1 MRNAFG
7 EHSIFYLPDGSK
19 ILWSHI
25 VSLQNLQ
32 WEKGLHLANKLTK
45 DHINFHKKKMKVYL
59 ATQVLSNSVADSLQ
73 FCAETLEDDEFKET
87 EATCQFLRIFNMI
100 FDILDSNHRFCLKK
114 QAMKVENKEN
124 WTKEF
129 KKTENFIKSL
139 HMFDP
144 TCEPQTKKKKPLK
157 KLVVEGPRKRGFLG
171 FLVNM
176 DSFKAMFETYVEKKE
191 ILEYIC
197 GHKCS
202 QDHLERTFGTI
213 RSSLGSNNNPTVT
226 QFKSA
231 MCKILLGASH
241 IAVAE
246 NTQAQDETTISVPT
260 STGAAVNLFSDLFD
274 LEEEASA
281 TEIYLNSLQCNIERR
296 DFEYRDAVLNYI
308 AGFIMRK
315 MKAKEK
321 CVDCALYLSNMTN
334 LKGGKLLNIKN
345 RGGLT
350 KMILK

>member
-1 MRNAFG
+1 MPCLTTEEELFCGFPNLMLFFSELANLVTLAIEYLNDTKIIVTNITADNAQSNITMFSLLGAKLNDAENLKVTLDLVNALGEPICVIQDVSHLMKIVRNAFG
-7 EHSIFYLPDGSK
+7 ELSIFYLPDGSK

-176 DSFKAMFETYVEKKE
+176 DSFKAMFETYVEKKK

-197 GHKCS
+197 GHKS
-202 QDHLERTFGTI
+202 RWSD
-213 RSSLGSNNNPTVT
+213 P
-226 QFKSA
+226 A
-231 MCKILLGASH
+231 
-241 IAVAE
+241 
-246 NTQAQDETTISVPT
+246 
-260 STGAAVNLFSDLFD
+260 LFR
-274 LEEEASA
+274 
-281 TEIYLNSLQCNIERR
+281 N
-296 DFEYRDAVLNYI
+296 
-308 AGFIMRK
+308 
-315 MKAKEK
+315 
-321 CVDCALYLSNMTN
+321 
-334 LKGGKLLNIKN
+334 
-345 RGGLT
+345 
-350 KMILK
+350 

>member
-1 MRNAFG
+1 MQI
-7 EHSIFYLPDGSK
+7 SSQK
-19 ILWSHI
+19 IISTSTRK
-25 VSLQNLQ
+25 SL
-32 WEKGLHLANKLTK
+32 
-45 DHINFHKKKMKVYL
+45 L

-176 DSFKAMFETYVEKKE
+176 DSFKAMFETYVEKKK

-197 GHKCS
+197 GHKS
-202 QDHLERTFGTI
+202 RWSD
-213 RSSLGSNNNPTVT
+213 P
-226 QFKSA
+226 A
-231 MCKILLGASH
+231 
-241 IAVAE
+241 
-246 NTQAQDETTISVPT
+246 
-260 STGAAVNLFSDLFD
+260 LFR
-274 LEEEASA
+274 
-281 TEIYLNSLQCNIERR
+281 N
-296 DFEYRDAVLNYI
+296 
-308 AGFIMRK
+308 
-315 MKAKEK
+315 
-321 CVDCALYLSNMTN
+321 
-334 LKGGKLLNIKN
+334 
-345 RGGLT
+345 
-350 KMILK
+350 